1 MGMFILRGVLLGSLM
16 FVGIATAY
24 ATRSFVLF
32 WGDGRQMA
40 LAAGAL
46 FFAAAHALAA
56 VVKYR
61 VVSLRS
67 IPALSTLTIVSAVV
81 WGGMGAAAGFWLAP
95 ASSWEVM
102 FLTVSALAV
111 AGAYFGAAL
120 GFSVSYRLL
129 AGALQ
134 VKSLDVAGR
143 KLMGPILWQIVVP
156 LVVLGGMGVG
166 YQLLSNIYPE
176 PVGGTLTVGM
186 IFLGWFAVALAI
198 FRWGLLPWLQGKR
211 RLYR

>member
-1 MGMFILRGVLLGSLM
+1 MGMLVLKGVFLGSLA
-16 FVGIATAY
+16 FVGIAA
-24 ATRSFVLF
+24 AFAIRSFVLF

-40 LAAGAL
+40 LAVGVLLFGAT
-46 FFAAAHALAA
+46 HVLAA

-61 VVSLRS
+61 VAFLRS

-95 ASSWEVM
+95 VSSWEVM
-102 FLTVSALAV
+102 LLIVSAFAV

-134 VKSLDVAGR
+134 VKNLDAPGR
-143 KLMGPILWQIVVP
+143 KFMDPILWQIVVP
-156 LVVLGGMGVG
+156 LAALGGMGAG
-166 YQLLSNIYPE
+166 YQFLSNIYPD

-186 IFLGWFAVALAI
+186 IFLGWLAVALAI
-198 FRWGLLPWLQGKR
+198 FRWVLLPWFQGKR
-211 RLYR
+211 RL

>member
-1 MGMFILRGVLLGSLM
+1 MGMFILRGALLGSLM

-24 ATRSFVLF
+24 AIRSFVLF
-32 WGDGRQMA
+32 WGDGRHMA
-40 LAAGAL
+40 LAVGAL
-46 FFAAAHALAA
+46 LFAAAHALAA

-61 VVSLRS
+61 VVFLRS
-67 IPALSTLTIVSAVV
+67 IPALSILTIVSAVV

-95 ASSWEVM
+95 TSSWEVM

-111 AGAYFGAAL
+111 AGAYFGAPL

-134 VKSLDVAGR
+134 AKSLDVAGR
-143 KLMGPILWQIVVP
+143 KLMNRIFWRAVAPVA
-156 LVVLGGMGVG
+156 VLLGMGVV
-166 YQLLSNIYPE
+166 YQVLANIYPE